1 MTSGLVGRASL
12 AYDLWGDAVSLAYR
26 VRSVSGEPGIYVSQ
40 TVRDRTQE
48 VIAYVEAGSV
58 ESQGRT
64 ETVWKVV

>member
-1 MTSGLVGRASL
+1 MN
-12 AYDLWGDAVSLAYR
+12 LAYR

-48 VIAYVEAGSV
+48 LVAYVEAGTV
-58 ESQGRT
+58 ETQGRT